1 MEWAVALA
9 AVFCG
14 AAIITGIKIFY
25 TTFAFWVKRSQ
36 SYVYTAYNFNE
47 FCYYPITIYNR
58 AVQFFLTFVVPFA
71 VTSYFP
77 AAYLLG
83 KGNLFQ
89 GLCLPV
95 IIAVVFTGCAYLFW
109 IKGLAHYESAG
120 S

>member
-14 AAIITGIKIFY
+14 AAIITGIKLFY

-83 KGNLFQ
+83 KGKLFQ
-89 GLCLPV
+89 GLFLPV
-95 IIAVVFTGCAYLFW
+95 IIAVVFW
-109 IKGLAHYESAG
+109 KKGLAHYESAG